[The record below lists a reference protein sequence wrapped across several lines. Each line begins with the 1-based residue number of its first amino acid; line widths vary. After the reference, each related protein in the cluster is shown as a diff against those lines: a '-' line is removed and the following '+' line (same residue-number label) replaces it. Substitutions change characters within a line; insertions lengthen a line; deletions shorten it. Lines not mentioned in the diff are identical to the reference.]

1 MNGEV
6 LAGRYRLLAPL
17 GRGGAGEVWR
27 AEDSV
32 LARPVAVKLLRRLE
46 GDPVDAVERF
56 RTEARASAR
65 LTNPNVVA
73 TYDVGT
79 ANGQVFLVMEL
90 VDGPDLAQLLRTRGC
105 HRTSSSLTSRCRVL
119 ARWTRPTRRGS
130 STAT

>member
-27 AEDSV
+27 AEDTV

-46 GDPVDAVERF
+46 GDPWTPSSGSAPRH
-56 RTEARASAR
+56 APSAR

-90 VDGPDLAQLLRTRGC
+90 VDGPDLAQLLRTKG
-105 HRTSSSLTSRCRVL
+105 SAAGRV
-119 ARWTRPTRRGS
+119 RR
-130 STAT
+130 